1 MVEPYPDQQ
10 YHSRIEDITSS
21 SITVAMP
28 MSKGYPVSLNH
39 GGQFYAKVFTDG
51 AAYKFKS
58 TLLERRLHPIPVWVV
73 SQPTDITKIQ
83 QRAFVR
89 VDATV
94 PVKVMARDDSE
105 DSLLL
110 SLTTKDIS
118 GGGLR
123 LISKQTINL
132 GVYLTLRIELPEFGT
147 IETPAEVVRVDK
159 PDNERDL
166 YWIGVRYIKLPENL
180 RNKIIKFVFK
190 KQLEYRQKGL

>member
-1 MVEPYPDQQ
+1 MVEQYPDQQ
-10 YHSRIEDITSS
+10 YHSRIEDITSRS
-21 SITVAMP
+21 LTVAMP
-28 MSKGYPVSLNH
+28 MSKGYPVHLNH
-39 GGQFYAKVFTDG
+39 GGQFYAKVFADG

-58 TLLERRLHPIPVWVV
+58 TLLEKRLHPIPVWVV

-89 VDATV
+89 VDARV
-94 PVKVMARDDSE
+94 PVRVVVRDETE

-123 LISKQTINL
+123 LISNQAINL
-132 GVYLTLRIELPEFGT
+132 GMRIILYIELPELGT

-159 PDNERDL
+159 PDNDRDL

-180 RNKIIKFVFK
+180 RSKIIKFVFQ